1 MNLSVIRAGVLAWL
15 VLAVLTGVTWWVGVS
30 HADESRH
37 PRADT
42 IALLLLAFFKARL
55 IILHFMELRH
65 APLGLRALGEA
76 WVVVTCAC
84 VVLTY
89 LATAA

>member
-1 MNLSVIRAGVLAWL
+1 MNRSVIRAGVLAWVL
-15 VLAVLTGVTWWVGVS
+15 LAVLTGVTWWVGVS

-76 WVVVTCAC
+76 WVIVTGGS

-89 LATAA
+89 LLTAS

>member
-15 VLAVLTGVTWWVGVS
+15 VLAVLTGVTWWVGVGQ
-30 HADESRH
+30 ADVSRH

-42 IALLLLAFFKARL
+42 VALFLLAFFKARL
-55 IILHFMELRH
+55 VILHFMELRH

-89 LATAA
+89 LLTAD